1 MGTQCSGASN
11 NDCTKQSGYSMFK
24 ETNIH
29 PAASGGGVDDDG
41 HAVNDATDGGEDS
54 ESEAYGRLMVIM
66 LVCI

>member
-1 MGTQCSGASN
+1 
-11 NDCTKQSGYSMFK
+11 MFK